1 MLSTLIVPGLNGSG
15 PTHWQSW
22 FEQLLPEARRVV
34 QDDWSTADLPRWRE
48 RVQASIDASVGRVVL
63 VAHSFGC
70 LASVAAAARQPDRI
84 AAALLVAPADPRK
97 FGVSQLLPAGHLG
110 FPSIVVA
117 SANDPWV
124 SLATARHWAGR
135 WASRFINVGDQ
146 GHINV
151 DAGFGPWPEGFELYE
166 SLVASVLRPTAL
178 PPRARRAPRNG
189 IGTQTDSAVAASL
202 NGFAP
207 LY

>member
-22 FEQLLPEARRVV
+22 FETLLPEARRVE
-34 QDDWSTADLPRWRE
+34 QEDWSTAELARWRD
-48 RVQASIDASVGRVVL
+48 RVLARIDGSVGRVVL

-70 LASVAAAARQPDRI
+70 LASVAAAAEQPDRI
-84 AAALLVAPADPRK
+84 AGALLVAPADPRK
-97 FGVSQLLPAGHLG
+97 FGVGHLLPSGHLG

-117 SANDPWV
+117 STDDPWV

-135 WASRFINVGDQ
+135 WASRFINVGAR

-151 DAGFGPWPEGFELYE
+151 DSGFGPWPEGFELYE
-166 SLVASVLRPTAL
+166 SLVATILRPA
-178 PPRARRAPRNG
+178 G
-189 IGTQTDSAVAASL
+189 VAAGRRPASPNRYRTQDFKTGL
-202 NGFAP
+202 PGIRQRFAP
-207 LY
+207 L